1 MTLRTALDR
10 LLGVE
15 GTYSDHAADK
25 GGETFCGISRVYW
38 PAWSGWGVVDKYK
51 EQHQPI
57 RRTPILDQLVA
68 AFYDEHFWGPSGA
81 SQVKSDAVAWELFET
96 AVNCSVHQSGIFLQ
110 DALNLLNRNGRA
122 WPELVLDGKVGPRTL
137 GIVEKALAQA
147 DGERHLTTIFNR
159 LQATYYIELARRSPT
174 QEEFV
179 RGWLSRT

>member
-1 MTLRTALDR
+1 VTLRTALDR

-15 GTYSDHAADK
+15 GTYSNSPQDA

-38 PAWSGWGVVDKYK
+38 PNWAGWGVIDKYK
-51 EQHQPI
+51 AQGQAP

-81 SQVKSDAVAWELFET
+81 SQVGSDAVAWELFEA
-96 AVNCSVHQSGIFLQ
+96 AVNCSLHQSGIFLQ
-110 DALNLLNRNGRA
+110 DALNLLNRSGQS
-122 WPELVLDGKVGPRTL
+122 WPELVLDGRVGPRTL
-137 GIVEKALAQA
+137 GIVGRALSQPR
-147 DGERHLTTIFNR
+147 GEEDLVRMFNR
-159 LQATYYIELARRSPT
+159 LQAAYYIELARRSPT

>member
-10 LLGVE
+10 LLGIE
-15 GTYSDHAADK
+15 GAYSDHPADK

-51 EQHQPI
+51 GQGQTP
-57 RRTPILDQLVA
+57 RRTPILDQLVS

-81 SQVKSDAVAWELFET
+81 GRVGSDLVAWELFEA
-96 AVNCSVHQSGIFLQ
+96 AVNCSLHQSGIFLQ
-110 DALNLLNRNGRA
+110 DALNLLNRSGKA

-137 GIVEKALAQA
+137 ATVDKALSQPR
-147 DGERHLTTIFNR
+147 GEEDLVRIFNR
-159 LQATYYIELARRSPT
+159 LQAAYYIDLARRSPT

-179 RGWLSRT
+179 RGWLTRT

>member
-10 LLGVE
+10 LLGLE
-15 GTYSDHAADK
+15 GAYSNHPVDK
-25 GGETFCGISRVYW
+25 GGETFCGIARVYW
-38 PAWSGWGVVDKYK
+38 PAWAGWGVIDKYK
-51 EQHQPI
+51 EQGSAP
-57 RRTPILDQLVA
+57 RRTPILDQLVTT
-68 AFYDEHFWGPSGA
+68 FYDEHFWGPSGA

-137 GIVEKALAQA
+137 AIVEKALGAPR
-147 DGERHLTTIFNR
+147 GEEDLVRMFNR
-159 LQATYYIELARRSPT
+159 MQGSYYIELARRSPT

-179 RGWLSRT
+179 RGWLTRT